1 MIQIKLFGASSITKV
16 ENEVNNW
23 LKELTKE
30 VISIKMSNDGP
41 YYTILITYK
50 N

>member
-1 MIQIKLFGASSITKV
+1 MIQIKLFGASSITNV
-16 ENEVNNW
+16 ENKVNNW

-30 VISIKMSNDGP
+30 VISIKMSNDGS